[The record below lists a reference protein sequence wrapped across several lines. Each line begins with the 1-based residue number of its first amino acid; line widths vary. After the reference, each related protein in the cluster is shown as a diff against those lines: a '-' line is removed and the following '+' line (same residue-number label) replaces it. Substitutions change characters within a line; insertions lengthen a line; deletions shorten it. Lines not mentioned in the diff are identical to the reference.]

1 MRKDDLRSVRRPGR
15 PGVALMSRQLDLM
28 RAVWKDRVELRRG
41 AIGEGAEG
49 LEENP
54 LAIRRPMLK
63 PRLQFSPRCQLLQTG
78 AITVD
83 DEQRLIVIRIIGL
96 VVAHKEYLLAIGR
109 PGGKVISNTRR
120 ERGFCEL
127 QGMAAIGIHDPE
139 PLIRRVAVG
148 TNRIIRNTIDNLATI
163 RRPFAYGYAV
173 THSCAVGEL
182 LEARS
187 VSVHHKDLAGAMCR
201 HKREEDFG
209 AVGRPIRVSV
219 LVSRVRMR
227 ELPYISPISLCREDS
242 GSALVVIQKALPGDL
257 PVRACGDG
265 VLSGCGSRRRG
276 LLAWCG
282 LPTGRQECRQQTDQ
296 QNGIHTSSHRCFSFL
311 SFCRLL
317 KRADEDSLGSAQE
330 NWRTRISV
338 SANKGPSKFGCW

>member
-63 PRLQFSPRCQLLQTG
+63 PRLQFSPRCQLLQTR
-78 AITVD
+78 A
-83 DEQRLIVIRIIGL
+83 
-96 VVAHKEYLLAIGR
+96 
-109 PGGKVISNTRR
+109 
-120 ERGFCEL
+120 
-127 QGMAAIGIHDPE
+127 
-139 PLIRRVAVG
+139 
-148 TNRIIRNTIDNLATI
+148 
-163 RRPFAYGYAV
+163 
-173 THSCAVGEL
+173 
-182 LEARS
+182 

>member
-49 LEENP
+49 LEEN
-54 LAIRRPMLK
+54 
-63 PRLQFSPRCQLLQTG
+63 
-78 AITVD
+78 
-83 DEQRLIVIRIIGL
+83 
-96 VVAHKEYLLAIGR
+96 LLAIGR

-209 AVGRPIRVSV
+209 
-219 LVSRVRMR
+219 
-227 ELPYISPISLCREDS
+227 
-242 GSALVVIQKALPGDL
+242 
-257 PVRACGDG
+257 
-265 VLSGCGSRRRG
+265 
-276 LLAWCG
+276 
-282 LPTGRQECRQQTDQ
+282 
-296 QNGIHTSSHRCFSFL
+296 
-311 SFCRLL
+311 
-317 KRADEDSLGSAQE
+317 
-330 NWRTRISV
+330 
-338 SANKGPSKFGCW
+338 

>member
-1 MRKDDLRSVRRPGR
+1 MRKDDLRSVRGLRRPS
-15 PGVALMSRQLDLM
+15 VALMSRQLDLM

-63 PRLQFSPRCQLLQTG
+63 PRLQFSPRCQLLQTS

-96 VVAHKEYLLAIGR
+96 VVAHKEYLLAI
-109 PGGKVISNTRR
+109 
-120 ERGFCEL
+120 
-127 QGMAAIGIHDPE
+127 
-139 PLIRRVAVG
+139 
-148 TNRIIRNTIDNLATI
+148 

-173 THSCAVGEL
+173 TRSCAVGEL

-227 ELPYISPISLCREDS
+227 ELPYVSPISLCREDS

-330 NWRTRISV
+330 NWRTRIPV